1 MKTWR
6 CNGQLE
12 RGARRPVGTAH
23 GQHLLEA
30 HVRPTL
36 EVVLTK

>member
-30 HVRPTL
+30 LRPTL